1 MTSGS
6 CSKSAGTSSS
16 RASVVWFPILFDIT
30 SLRGTVH
37 SWCAQL
43 REREPVRAWRGCGC
57 KDWDVLIVGA
67 GESLLG
73 LHHLDGVCHA
83 GSEAVFRPG
92 EALIGKCDTLLGH
105 FHLLFRGIQVEK
117 CSAYVVVNLAANV
130 LCFGFA
136 LSELSFG
143 LGYVAFDPATGENGN
158 VHAGLK
164 SKITMRVPEGR
175 PDVAV
180 ISVGSDYWKAFAFG
194 GRKALRGC
202 FLGIECGAE
211 VIARPVR

>member
-6 CSKSAGTSSS
+6 CSKRAVTSSS

-92 EALIGKCDTLLGH
+92 EALIGKCDTLLGD

-130 LCFGFA
+130 LGFGFA
-136 LSELSFG
+136 LSARRSSRCRRNQRWQRLLESVRLWRPKGSARLLSRNRVWRG
-143 LGYVAFDPATGENGN
+143 GHCATCTL
-158 VHAGLK
+158 A
-164 SKITMRVPEGR
+164 S
-175 PDVAV
+175 
-180 ISVGSDYWKAFAFG
+180 
-194 GRKALRGC
+194 
-202 FLGIECGAE
+202 
-211 VIARPVR
+211 ARHPQ

>member
-6 CSKSAGTSSS
+6 CSKSAVTSSS

-105 FHLLFRGIQVEK
+105 FHLLFRGIQVDRFVEQ
-117 CSAYVVVNLAANV
+117 CR
-130 LCFGFA
+130 
-136 LSELSFG
+136 
-143 LGYVAFDPATGENGN
+143 PAP
-158 VHAGLK
+158 HRA
-164 SKITMRVPEGR
+164 PGR
-175 PDVAV
+175 T
-180 ISVGSDYWKAFAFG
+180 
-194 GRKALRGC
+194 
-202 FLGIECGAE
+202 ECGHYAP
-211 VIARPVR
+211 APAAPQYAS